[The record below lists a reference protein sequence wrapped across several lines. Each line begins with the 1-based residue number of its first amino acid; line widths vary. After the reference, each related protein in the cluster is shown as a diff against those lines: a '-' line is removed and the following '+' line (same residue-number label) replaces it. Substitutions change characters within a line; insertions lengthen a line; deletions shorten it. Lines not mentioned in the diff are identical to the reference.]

1 MRLVLVRHAKSA
13 RPPDTADHDR
23 PLAPRGIEDATAV
36 GAFLAKR
43 GAIPGRIVTSAAV
56 RAVETSRILA
66 DFADPQHPVRVD
78 ESLYG
83 GGVATVL
90 AAASGVDDVMIV
102 GHEPTMSMAV
112 ELLTGATAAMVTTAV
127 ACIEITGQPDDAP
140 WVGTLIWLVTPGL
153 VRGTRP

>member
-13 RPPDTADHDR
+13 RPPDVIDHDR
-23 PLAPRGIEDATAV
+23 PLAPRGVDDATAV

-43 GAIPGRIVTSAAV
+43 GAIPGRIVASSAV
-56 RAVETSRILA
+56 RAFETARILA
-66 DFADPQHPVRVD
+66 DFADPQDPVRVD
-78 ESLYG
+78 AALYA

-90 AAASGVDDVMIV
+90 AAASGFDDVLIV

-112 ELLTGATAAMVTTAV
+112 ELLTGATVAMVTTAV

-140 WVGTLIWLVTPGL
+140 WVGTLTWLVTPGL